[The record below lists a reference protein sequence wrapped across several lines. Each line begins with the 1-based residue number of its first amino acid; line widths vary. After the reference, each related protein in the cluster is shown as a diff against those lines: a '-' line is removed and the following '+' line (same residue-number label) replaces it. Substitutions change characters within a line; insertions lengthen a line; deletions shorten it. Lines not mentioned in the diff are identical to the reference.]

1 MWQDCANLEPRAT
14 AKALQGTA
22 WAKKKTLKRQFS
34 KTFSILFL
42 LHAAAA
48 KLEHHLADMC
58 ARDAAGLLFRLR
70 LETAPWW
77 WQDTPSISL
86 RRRPQRVTATLNH
99 IRASQVES
107 LVSRTKKVVFHYF
120 SLFFIEFCFEFLLA
134 SCFGSSVR
142 VGNPNTCPKLWATP
156 LFAKITASQA
166 PLGHPC
172 TRPLDASGSSWMRRC
187 KAWPSKNPKALF
199 TLTRSDWIRAGQVPL
214 ASRCF
219 PRANP

>member
-1 MWQDCANLEPRAT
+1 MRARRSWPPLQAEARDCAVVVAGHP
-14 AKALQGTA
+14 K
-22 WAKKKTLKRQFS
+22 
-34 KTFSILFL
+34 
-42 LHAAAA
+42 
-48 KLEHHLADMC
+48 HLAS
-58 ARDAAGLLFRLR
+58 AASSASHCYLESYSGLTGRKPRF
-70 LETAPWW
+70 E
-77 WQDTPSISL
+77 D
-86 RRRPQRVTATLNH
+86 
-99 IRASQVES
+99 
-107 LVSRTKKVVFHYF
+107 KKVVFHYF

-134 SCFGSSVR
+134 SCFGSSVH